1 MVAARPCL
9 ECEPRVAAVQ
19 RICLV
24 SSTQSTRAR
33 SVGLIV
39 EGHRFGQLLHETGG
53 GELEGVDQI
62 GLEAV
67 LTREPGLACRA

>member
-1 MVAARPCL
+1 MVAAGPCL

-19 RICLV
+19 RMCLV

-39 EGHRFGQLLHETGG
+39 EGHRFGQLLHETGV
-53 GELEGVDQI
+53 GES
-62 GLEAV
+62 
-67 LTREPGLACRA
+67 